1 MGGPG
6 GMSTMRCG
14 RLVFYIHV
22 HQSFT
27 LYFSGKGPSL
37 LHPNEAQRSFF
48 PLQSYSKKF
57 LNTNWNVLVP
67 PGHPIILLK
76 FNLFNVAAISV
87 KGAIA
92 ERQIYLILETGVFFL
107 CVAFFVQGEKG
118 EVGMPGQDGK
128 AGIKVQ

>member
-1 MGGPG
+1 MGCPG

-27 LYFSGKGPSL
+27 LYFSGKG
-37 LHPNEAQRSFF
+37 HH
-48 PLQSYSKKF
+48 YSTQTRHNDLFSHYNLILKKF

-76 FNLFNVAAISV
+76 FNLFNVAAVSV

-107 CVAFFVQGEKG
+107 CVAFFVQGDKG